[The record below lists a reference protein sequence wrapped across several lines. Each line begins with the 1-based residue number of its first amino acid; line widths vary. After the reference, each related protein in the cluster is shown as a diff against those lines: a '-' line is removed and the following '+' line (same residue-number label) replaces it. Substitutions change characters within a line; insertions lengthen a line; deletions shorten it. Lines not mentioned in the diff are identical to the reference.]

1 MIDLHLLDLTSK
13 AAECTKSLDE
23 DAKVYAV
30 THSVTD
36 RNTMI
41 NKVLAISSTI
51 RDIVETITCSD
62 PALEDAMWQY
72 EQWQQ
77 SFMQERRNKQ

>member
-13 AAECTKSLDE
+13 AAAYTKSLDE
-23 DAKVYAV
+23 DAKLYTV

-41 NKVLAISSTI
+41 NKVKAIS
-51 RDIVETITCSD
+51 DITKSIIEAIVCSG
-62 PALEDAMWQY
+62 PTLEDDMEQY
-72 EQWQQ
+72 NTWQQ
-77 SFMQERRNKQ
+77 SFMQERRGKQ